1 MLLLTLTVHELGHLA
16 MARLNRARVTG
27 FQIGVGW
34 PLARVHTG
42 RTVVRLGPQP
52 QTLGAGKPE
61 SGDIAAIFVDRD
73 PGETEYRAVCTMTGS
88 RKELPAGQRN
98 IPDRFRETHM
108 QLTGRVRETDGE
120 RIVLAGM
127 SWSLHAFP
135 VAAGVII
142 SDDPARRLPEAYN
155 VMPWPK
161 KASITLAGPA
171 SNVILT
177 AAVLVIIAV
186 FPVTR
191 VSAPVLTVQYV
202 EPGGPAAQAGMLPG
216 DRIIEVNNRL
226 NPGAEEM
233 REMTAAAAL
242 RGGILRVRALR
253 QGEGSVYLRVRPRP
267 ETGRIGV
274 LLTAR
279 EIQGG
284 NTG

>member
-1 MLLLTLTVHELGHLA
+1 
-16 MARLNRARVTG
+16 
-27 FQIGVGW
+27 
-34 PLARVHTG
+34 
-42 RTVVRLGPQP
+42 
-52 QTLGAGKPE
+52 
-61 SGDIAAIFVDRD
+61 
-73 PGETEYRAVCTMTGS
+73 MTGS

-274 LLTAR
+274 LLD
-279 EIQGG
+279 GPG
-284 NTG
+284 NTGGKYRMTPLAVGQRVRDVGRSYLGAVGGLFQTPFREEPEDRLEAISGPVMGSLPVGAGGRVRRTPRDG